1 MNYRDHFDLLERLMD
16 LAELR
21 IFCAV
26 VREGGVT
33 RAAERLH
40 RVQSNVTTRLRQ
52 LEDDL
57 GKALFVR
64 AGKRLHLTPA
74 GQTLLG
80 YADRLL
86 ALADEARDALQDAHP
101 RGKLRL
107 GAMESTAAV
116 RLPGPLNAFHRQYP
130 EVSLELRIGTPEM
143 LAKAILAG
151 ELDAAFVAEPIADA
165 PFDKMHAF
173 DEVPVIV
180 SAADHPAIGGK
191 GGFPRSVLVFE
202 NGCPHRKRLEDWYR
216 KRGAMPERTTELRSY
231 HAMLGCVVAG
241 MGVALLPESV
251 LTTFPESKRLIVHRL
266 PAGENRA
273 ETVLIWRKGTKSPN
287 IEALQQV
294 LRDDRASRRP
304 RGKAQQPASR
314 DHAGREPDIK
324 T

>member
-1 MNYRDHFDLLERLMD
+1 MD

-26 VREGGVT
+26 VRAGGVT

-57 GKALFVR
+57 GQPLFVR
-64 AGKRLHLTPA
+64 EGKRLHLTPA
-74 GQTLLG
+74 GRVLLG
-80 YADRLL
+80 YADRIL
-86 ALADEARDALQDAHP
+86 ALADEARAALQDSQP
-101 RGKLRL
+101 RGVLRI

-116 RLPGPLNAFHRQYP
+116 RLPAPLNEFHRRYP
-130 EVSLELRIGTPEM
+130 QVTLELRIGTPDA

-180 SAADHPAIGGK
+180 SAADHPEISAQGAA
-191 GGFPRSVLVFE
+191 PRAVLVFE

-216 KRGAMPERTTELRSY
+216 KRGAMPERTTELGSY

-241 MGVALLPESV
+241 MGIALLPESV
-251 LTTFPESKRLIVHRL
+251 LTTFPESKRLTVHRL
-266 PAGENRA
+266 PEGENRA
-273 ETVLIWRKGTKSPN
+273 ETVLIWRKGTSSPN
-287 IEALQQV
+287 IGALQQA
-294 LRDDRASRRP
+294 LRDAAALRPSLAS
-304 RGKAQQPASR
+304 
-314 DHAGREPDIK
+314 
-324 T
+324 